1 MLHQFLS
8 AEMVQVSEK
17 GILLKFLLGAF
28 FFGHVRTVIESQ
40 SYVKFAYS
48 IIQMASN
55 PNYVKKQL
63 TIDTVSW
70 TAIVAPIDCM
80 GVAIKNSALVD
91 LRIRTDS
98 ADATTQD
105 TISAGSV
112 ETISVPRH
120 PAGVQDGG
128 SGTRFYAGDT
138 IAYLQAASG
147 TGPAQLTFVR

>member
-1 MLHQFLS
+1 VLHQFLS
-8 AEMVQVSEK
+8 AEMVQVSEESVF
-17 GILLKFLLGAF
+17 LNLLGVLF
-28 FFGHVRTVIESQ
+28 LGHFRTVIESQ
-40 SYVKFAYS
+40 SHVKSANS

-80 GVAIKNSALVD
+80 GVAIKNPALVD

-120 PAGVQDGG
+120 ASGVQDGG
-128 SGTRFYAGDT
+128 SGVRFYAGDT
-138 IAYLQAASG
+138 IAYLQAVSG